1 MHNLQ
6 GSIYRKNL
14 KWGRA
19 KSKLES
25 QLFERAERATESSM
39 FQDLGIRKRSPV
51 KPPNYKNEREFLKE
65 LESSDEELAEIGDV
79 VPGATRPKKVNYMTP

>member
-1 MHNLQ
+1 M
-6 GSIYRKNL
+6 
-14 KWGRA
+14 
-19 KSKLES
+19 
-25 QLFERAERATESSM
+25 
-39 FQDLGIRKRSPV
+39 